1 VIVIADY
8 GMGNVRSI
16 QRMFKK
22 VGVPSILGTRAEEL
36 REASAL
42 ILPGV
47 GAFDH
52 AMERLEE
59 VGYRSILDELV
70 CEKRVPVL
78 GICLG
83 MQLLFERSEEGV
95 RPGLGWLKGDVRR
108 FRFDESLRLP
118 IPHMGW
124 RDVQATPSSFVH
136 DPNEELP
143 RFYFVHSYHA
153 VPSDPT
159 VIAATAEYGYSFCCA
174 VQHENIHGVQFHP
187 EKSHRFGMR
196 LLTRFANSLSSRSW
210 QNAQ

>member
-1 VIVIADY
+1 MIVIADY

-16 QRMFKK
+16 QRMLKK
-22 VGVPSILGTRAEEL
+22 IGVPSILGTRSDEL

-52 AMERLEE
+52 AMVRLEE
-59 VGYRSILDELV
+59 VGFRSILDELV

-83 MQLLFERSEEGV
+83 MQLLFEQSEEGE

-108 FRFDESLRLP
+108 FKFDESQRLP

-124 RDVQATPSSFVH
+124 REVRATPSSFVH
-136 DPNEELP
+136 DPAEELP

-153 VPSDPT
+153 ILSDPK
-159 VIAATAEYGYSFCCA
+159 VIAAVAHYGYSFCCA
-174 VQHENIHGVQFHP
+174 VQHENIFGAQFHP
-187 EKSHRFGMR
+187 EKSHRFGMK
-196 LLTRFANSLSSRSW
+196 LLTRFVSLLKLDS
-210 QNAQ
+210 

>member
-1 VIVIADY
+1 MIVIADY

-16 QRMFKK
+16 QRMLKK
-22 VGVPSILGTRAEEL
+22 IGVPSILGTRAEEL
-36 REASAL
+36 QEASAL

-52 AMERLEE
+52 AMLRLEE
-59 VGYRSILDELV
+59 VGFRSILDDLV

-83 MQLLFERSEEGV
+83 MQLLFERSEEGE

-108 FRFDESLRLP
+108 FKFDESQRLP

-124 RDVQATPSSFVH
+124 REVRATASSFVH
-136 DPNEELP
+136 DPDEELP

-153 VPSDPT
+153 VPSDST
-159 VIAATAEYGYSFCCA
+159 VIAAVADYGYSFCCA
-174 VQHENIHGVQFHP
+174 VQNENIFGAQFHP

-196 LLTRFANSLSSRSW
+196 LLTRFVGLLKFGT
-210 QNAQ
+210 

>member
-1 VIVIADY
+1 MIVIADY

-22 VGVPSILGTRAEEL
+22 IGVPAMLGTRGEEL
-36 REASAL
+36 RDASAL

-52 AMERLEE
+52 AMVRLEE
-59 VGYRSILDELV
+59 TGFRSILDELV
-70 CEKRVPVL
+70 CDKRVPVL

-83 MQLLFERSEEGV
+83 MQLLFERSEEGE

-108 FRFDESLRLP
+108 FKFDESLRLP

-124 RDVQATPSSFVH
+124 REVRATPSSFVY
-136 DPNEELP
+136 DPIDESP

-153 VPSDPT
+153 VPADPKE
-159 VIAATAEYGYSFCCA
+159 IAATAEYGYSFCCA
-174 VQHENIHGVQFHP
+174 VQHENIFGSQFHP

-196 LLTRFANSLSSRSW
+196 LLTRFVDSLSLRSSTIA
-210 QNAQ
+210 N